1 MASGCECYAETVM
14 AMNEL
19 VKELLEQLERLSNTG
34 AVTGKVRKA
43 GDTLVLPLTHVG
55 IGFGA
60 AIGEAEGRGNA
71 EQDGGLDGAGAG
83 GAAAVEPRAFVV
95 VGPDGKCEML
105 ALRRRKGALARKGI
119 RLLAGPNADEEGSK

>member
-1 MASGCECYAETVM
+1 MAV
-14 AMNEL
+14 NDL
-19 VKELLEQLERLSNTG
+19 VKDLLEQLERLSNTG

-60 AIGEAEGRGNA
+60 AIGEAQGSGEKD
-71 EQDGGLDGAGAG
+71 QKGGMDGAGAG

-95 VGPDGKCEML
+95 VGPDGQCEML

-119 RLLAGPNADEEGSK
+119 RLLAGPHGNGGTNDEEPAK